1 MCQKE
6 NAVPTS
12 APIDVHARILE
23 RNDSAAAHN
32 AEHFRDHGVLCINL
46 MGSPGAGKTAVLEAT
61 AKFDRGK
68 TRIAAIAGDL
78 ATDND
83 ADRLKAAGIR
93 AASINTG
100 SACHLDAEI
109 VHRTLHH
116 FDLDGVDYLVIEN
129 IGNLVCP
136 AVYDLGQA
144 VNVVSLSVTEGE
156 DKPLKYPTMFA
167 KADLVLLTKIDLLP
181 HLGHVRVPA
190 IMDSLARVMPSPN
203 VIPFSAHSGAG
214 VGEWL
219 QWLEQRK
226 LSTMELQ
233 LA

>member
-1 MCQKE
+1 MCEK
-6 NAVPTS
+6 VKVD
-12 APIDVHARILE
+12 DVHVRILA

-32 AEHFRDHGVLCINL
+32 AEHFRERGVVCVNL

-61 AKFDRGK
+61 AKFGRGT

-116 FDLDGVDYLVIEN
+116 FDLDGVEYLVIEN

-136 AVYDLGQA
+136 AVYDLGQSA
-144 VNVVSLSVTEGE
+144 NVVALSVTEGE

-190 IMDSLARVMPSPN
+190 ILDALARVMPRPK
-203 VIPFSAHSGAG
+203 VIPFSAHTGDG
-214 VGEWL
+214 VGDWL

-226 LSTMELQ
+226 TSALEAQ

>member
-1 MCQKE
+1 MCEK
-6 NAVPTS
+6 VKVD
-12 APIDVHARILE
+12 DVQVRILA
-23 RNDSAAAHN
+23 RNDSAASHN
-32 AEHFRDHGVLCINL
+32 AEHFRERGVVCVNL

-61 AKFDRGK
+61 AKFGRGA
-68 TRIAAIAGDL
+68 TRIAVIAGDL

-93 AASINTG
+93 ATSINTG

-116 FDLDGVDYLVIEN
+116 FDLDDVEYLVIEN

-136 AVYDLGQA
+136 AVYDLGQSI
-144 VNVVSLSVTEGE
+144 NVVALSVTEGE

-167 KADLVLLTKIDLLP
+167 KADLVLLTKVDLLP

-190 IMDSLARVMPSPN
+190 IMDSLARVMPSLN
-203 VIPFSAHSGAG
+203 VIPFSAHSGVG
-214 VGEWL
+214 VDEWL
-219 QWLEQRK
+219 QWLEQR
-226 LSTMELQ
+226 
-233 LA
+233 A

>member
-6 NAVPTS
+6 TVV
-12 APIDVHARILE
+12 DVNARILA

-32 AEHFRDHGVLCINL
+32 RAHFRDRDLFCFNL
-46 MGSPGAGKTAVLEAT
+46 MGSPGAGKTAILEAT
-61 AKFDRGK
+61 ARLGNI
-68 TRIAAIAGDL
+68 RIAAIAGDL

-93 AASINTG
+93 AVSINTG

-109 VHRTLHH
+109 VHRTLHD
-116 FDLDGVDYLVIEN
+116 FDLRGVDYLVIEN

-136 AVYDLGQA
+136 AVYDLGQEI
-144 VNVVSLSVTEGE
+144 NVVALSVTEGE

-181 HLGHVRVPA
+181 HLRHVSVPR
-190 IMDSLARVMPSPN
+190 IMDALGRVMPHPN
-203 VIPFSAHSGAG
+203 VIALSAHSGVG
-214 VGEWL
+214 VDEWL
-219 QWLEQRK
+219 GWLEQRR
-226 LSTMELQ
+226 LATMKAQ
-233 LA
+233 PA